1 MDSYGRIACF
11 SLRAAAL
18 VVALAVVQGQFF
30 PTGGEAAG
38 GNIILA
44 GVAAAMVIYAFTRM
58 KADLATWVG
67 LPAPSFAA
75 MAGGMTPPQLRVAVM
90 VTAGL
95 TLLLELALIR
105 WQAALFPVFALYKN
119 FILLACFCGIGL
131 GYATARRGM
140 VLAAALPVMA
150 MTMILMVLLSE
161 GADDALMRMLQ
172 APRIET
178 GVLRVVR
185 AEGGGAVADM
195 AFYLPTLLLLAGTFV
210 LNVLICMPLAQLC
223 GALMERF
230 EKPLSAYGCNLLGS
244 LAGVLAMFAFSAMWS
259 GPVLWFTVCAA
270 GMLWLAMASGI
281 GRRAGLVWGAAMI
294 AALVWPGNPM
304 VQTVYSPYQHIEI
317 ATQKT
322 GLPWLLASGSYH
334 QHVTDLSEAAGN
346 RDKYN
351 TGFFEIAYLH
361 AGRLDDVLIIG
372 SGIGNDTAA
381 ALRAGAKHVDAVE
394 IDPAIIAVG
403 TAAHPERPYQDSRVT
418 VTADDGRGFVRRRS
432 GETYDLVTYGMQD
445 TTIVM
450 SYGTGVRFDTYLF
463 TQEGLR
469 EAYDGLKSGGMMSVS
484 FMLPPQSHIAPKIY
498 TMLAALPGAGAPKVV
513 EMPTEQDRV
522 AYLHFMVRKGG
533 AAVEIPQSFMKRFAL
548 KDVSAEYA
556 AMPAAENLPT
566 DDWPFFLMEKPAY
579 PVNYVVSLALVLL
592 LSFVLVRQ
600 VLPGQGVRAGMMPF
614 FFMGAG
620 FMLIE
625 TKAISELSLAFG
637 NTWQVVAVTVV
648 CVLLMAYAANI
659 VAARAAGRLLWPA
672 FAGILIAVAAGYWAV
687 THDVIDPR
695 AAGGGVMMAM
705 LLTCPLFF
713 SGIVFS
719 TLFARTKD
727 VGGAMAYNIMGAMLG
742 GLLEYNAMRF
752 GFSAL
757 YPLGA
762 VVYLMAAVSAMRCAD

>member
-1 MDSYGRIACF
+1 MAVF
-11 SLRAAAL
+11 SLRAAAI
-18 VVALAVVQGQFF
+18 VVALAVLQGQFF
-30 PTGGEAAG
+30 PTSGVYQGGGLLAAVAVV
-38 GNIILA
+38 LA
-44 GVAAAMVIYAFTRM
+44 GYCFTRLRPHM
-58 KADLATWVG
+58 AAWVNG
-67 LPAPSFAA
+67 PAPSLTA
-75 MAGGMTPPQLRVAVM
+75 MVGGMTPPQLRLAVM

-131 GYATARRGM
+131 GYAMARRGL
-140 VLAAALPVMA
+140 VLAAGLPVMA
-150 MTMILMVLLSE
+150 MTVLLMAVLAE

-185 AEGGGAVADM
+185 TEGGGLATEIG
-195 AFYLPTLLLLAGTFV
+195 FYLPTLVLLAGAFV
-210 LNVLICMPLAQLC
+210 LNVLVCMPLAQLC

-230 EKPLSAYGCNLLGS
+230 EKPLAAYGCNLLGS

-270 GMLWLAMASGI
+270 GTLWFAMASGI
-281 GRRAGLVWGAAMI
+281 GRRAGLVWAAVMI
-294 AALVWPGNPM
+294 AALAWPGNPA
-304 VQTVYSPYQHIEI
+304 VQTIYSPYQHIEKM
-317 ATQKT
+317 AQEKT
-322 GLPWLLASGSYH
+322 GLSWLLASGSYH
-334 QHVTDLSEAAGN
+334 QHITDLSEAGGN
-346 RDKYN
+346 REKYN

-361 AGRLDDVLIIG
+361 AKPLDEVLIIG
-372 SGIGNDTAA
+372 SGVGNDTAA
-381 ALRAGAKHVDAVE
+381 ALRAGARHVDAVE

-403 TAAHPERPYQDSRVT
+403 KADHPERPYQDPRVT
-418 VTADDGRGFVRRRS
+418 VTADDGRGFVRRGVRDK
-432 GETYDLVTYGMQD
+432 YDLVTYGMQD

-463 TQEGLR
+463 TREGLR
-469 EAYDGLKSGGMMSVS
+469 EAYDSLKSGGVMSVS
-484 FMLPPQSHIAPKIY
+484 FMLPPGSHIAPRIY
-498 TMLAALPGAGAPKVV
+498 TILKQLPDAGAPMVV
-513 EMPTEQDRV
+513 EMPDDQDTV

-533 AAVEIPQSFMKRFAL
+533 AAVDVPDSFLRRFNL
-548 KDVSAEYA
+548 KDVSADYA
-556 AMPAAENLPT
+556 GMTAAENLPT
-566 DDWPFFLMEKPAY
+566 DDWPFFLMEAPAY
-579 PVNYVVSLALVLL
+579 PVNYIVSLGLVLL
-592 LSFVLVRQ
+592 LSFMLVRQ
-600 VLPGQGVRAGMMPF
+600 VLPGQGVQAGMLPF

-620 FMLIE
+620 FMLVE

-659 VAARAAGRLLWPA
+659 VAARCASGRLLWPA
-672 FAGILIAVAAGYWAV
+672 FAGIVLAVAAGYFTV

-695 AAGGGVMMAM
+695 APLGGVAMAA

-713 SGIVFS
+713 SGIAFS
-719 TLFARTKD
+719 TLFSRTKD

-742 GLLEYNAMRF
+742 GLLEYNAMRL

-757 YPLGA
+757 YPIG
-762 VVYLMAAVSAMRCAD
+762 AAVYVLAAVTAARRAA